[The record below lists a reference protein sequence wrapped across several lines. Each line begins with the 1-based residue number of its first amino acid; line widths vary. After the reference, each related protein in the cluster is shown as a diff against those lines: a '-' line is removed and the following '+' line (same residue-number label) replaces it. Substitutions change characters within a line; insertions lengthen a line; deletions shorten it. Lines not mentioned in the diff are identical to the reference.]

1 MDVKAFVKK
10 FTILLFSLWVIITL
24 TFVMMMAIPGDPFIQ
39 EQPVTK
45 EILDNIY
52 RHYGLD
58 KPLYVQYFK
67 YIKGVLTFD
76 LGPSYKY
83 EGRLVQ
89 NIIAEGIPTSF
100 FIGIQALLLS
110 TSLGITLGATAAY
123 FRSKWQDHLCTF
135 LSVIGI
141 SIPGFLMA
149 TFLQYTFSIKIPLL
163 PVARLESYAHTILP
177 TLALASMPMAFIARL
192 TRNNMIDV
200 FHKNF
205 ITVAYAKGLSTFQVF
220 KSHILKNSLLPV
232 ITYLG
237 PLTCSILTGSFV
249 IERIFAL
256 PGLGGWFV
264 NSIMNRDYT
273 LIIGITLFYSCLLL
287 TITFFIDL
295 LYPLIDPRIR
305 SLSQKTMERGYYG

>member
-1 MDVKAFVKK
+1 
-10 FTILLFSLWVIITL
+10 
-24 TFVMMMAIPGDPFIQ
+24 MMMAIPGDPFIQ